1 MVMPWLFAVLLVVA
15 LAAVVAAVVDGPWSG
30 MWRRHRRRGTGRGRT
45 ARQRDVTGSRPVR
58 RVANAAPLL
67 ASPAVRRRI
76 ALRRLLHATLGAC
89 VVVALFGASTV
100 AGRPVETTVRNE
112 ALASRDIVLCLD
124 VSTSMVTID
133 SKILETFSEL
143 LDTFDGERVALVAW
157 NTTAQTIVPLM
168 DDYEMLDA
176 ELNRISEVLDFDP
189 YYGNPA
195 VADYYNAFTGTLLES
210 VDASSLIGDGLASCT
225 LVFDHPTEDRSRSII
240 LASDNMV
247 MDPYDLQIYP
257 LSEAADLAAEEDIR
271 LFSLFG
277 ADPEFADSTVA
288 EIDRARDELKQ
299 VTLEH
304 DGLFYEVD
312 DADTAGAIVEEL
324 ESEQIDELEGNTQA
338 RRTDVPY
345 RPAAVLGLAVLVL
358 LSLSAWRRA

>member
-15 LAAVVAAVVDGPWSG
+15 LAAVAATIIDGPWSG
-30 MWRRHRRRGTGRGRT
+30 MGPRHRRRGEGHGRRGRRRN
-45 ARQRDVTGSRPVR
+45 ATGPRPVR

-67 ASPAVRRRI
+67 AGPAVRRRI
-76 ALRRLLHATLGAC
+76 ALRRLLHATLGVC
-89 VVVALFGASTV
+89 LVVALFGASTV
-100 AGRPVETTVRNE
+100 AGRPVKTTVRNE

-133 SKILETFSEL
+133 SKILKTFSEL
-143 LDTFDGERVALVAW
+143 LDTFDGERVAIVAW
-157 NTTAQTIVPLM
+157 NTTAQTIVPLT

-176 ELNRISEVLDFDP
+176 ELKRISEVLDFDP

-195 VADYYNAFTGTLLES
+195 VADYYEAFTGTLLDT

-225 LVFDHPTEDRSRSII
+225 LAFDYPTQDRSRSII

-247 MDPYDLQIYP
+247 MDPYNLQIYP
-257 LSEAADLAAEEDIR
+257 LPEAADLAAEEDIR

-288 EIDRARDELKQ
+288 EIDQARDELKE

-324 ESEQIDELEGNTQA
+324 ESEQIDELEGSTQV
-338 RRTDVPY
+338 RRTDTPY
-345 RPAAVLGLAVLVL
+345 RGVAVLSLAVLLVL
-358 LSLSAWRRA
+358 ALSAWRRA